1 MKKRKGFIIYIFVIF
16 FIFITTSLCVYADE
30 NLEQLVINGM
40 NGVNSTADVPTDSGI
55 ATVINIVIGGLQYA
69 GSGISLIVIAML
81 GIKYMLAG
89 VEEKAEIK
97 KQAIPIV
104 IGCILL
110 FGAVNLMSAIAKT
123 AEKVLL

>member
-30 NLEQLVINGM
+30 KLEQLVIDGM

-89 VEEKAEIK
+89 AEEKAEIK
-97 KQAIPIV
+97 KRAMPIV
-104 IGCILL
+104 IGCVIL
-110 FGAVNLMSAIAKT
+110 FATTNIVVIVNDIVASIN
-123 AEKVLL
+123 

>member
-1 MKKRKGFIIYIFVIF
+1 MKNRKILIICMSIILFISM
-16 FIFITTSLCVYADE
+16 TSSFCVNAGG
-30 NLEQLVINGM
+30 LEQSVLDGMKGINSKDG
-40 NGVNSTADVPTDSGI
+40 VPTDSGI
-55 ATVINIVIGGLQYA
+55 AKVINIVIGGLQYA
-69 GSGISLIVIAML
+69 GSGISLIVVAML

-123 AEKVLL
+123 AETVLVN